1 MLKRWA
7 VCILLGPLFAC
18 GLAAPSRGELVEGG
32 VGRAVFEVRSNGTDL
47 VKLAVLF
54 PASAEGTAL
63 GTLRPAL
70 VFIQGGF
77 VASRR
82 YEWQAEAL
90 ARAGYVVVL
99 PDNQL
104 ELAFFSID
112 SGEAARQLLVTPPTG
127 SLLEGLVDPQRIA
140 VGGHSLGSVVAMK
153 LALQG
158 GFAAV
163 VLEAGFPDTADAP
176 KLSAFSR
183 PSLSLAGALDC
194 SATLPAVRT
203 GWEGLPAPTALAVL
217 EGVTHYQ
224 FTDSDTEDRQR
235 KCVPEADLADA
246 HQRISSVVLAF
257 LDAALGEGGVGE
269 AGLRLVPG
277 ASVEVR

>member
-1 MLKRWA
+1 MKRST
-7 VCILLGPLFAC
+7 VCTLLWPLFAC
-18 GLAAPSRGELVEGG
+18 GLSAPSTGELVTDG
-32 VGRAVFEVRSNGTDL
+32 VGRAVFEVRTHGTDL

-63 GTLRPAL
+63 GTSRPAL

-77 VASRR
+77 VAARR
-82 YEWQAEAL
+82 YEWQAQAL

-99 PDNQL
+99 PENQL

-112 SGEAARQLLVTPPTG
+112 YGEAARGLLLMPPTG

-140 VGGHSLGSVVAMK
+140 VGGHSLGSVVALK

-163 VLEAGFPDTADAP
+163 VLEAGFPDSADAA
-176 KLSAFSR
+176 KVAAFSR

-194 SATLPAVRT
+194 SAKLPVVRT

-224 FTDSDTEDRQR
+224 FTDSDTEDRRR
-235 KCVPEADLADA
+235 KCVPEAELADA
-246 HQRISSVVLAF
+246 HQRITGLVLAF

-269 AGLRLVPG
+269 AALRLVPG